1 MSARGVV
8 PFGLDGARLAD
19 RYRGLLDRRSDALIV
34 AFRAVVGEP
43 VADGVTGL
51 EVGVHVED
59 GDGRWAPEVWLA
71 WTGPHPRLTG
81 ETGGRHAGAS
91 GPLGVDVAGVGRFDD
106 RYFTEGDGARVLS
119 DVLGAW
125 LAECWWKAGGW
136 DLPAAGVL
144 VHRDGPEA
152 GRKIRLTQRTGSD
165 AVHTTE

>member
-1 MSARGVV
+1 MSPRGVV
-8 PFGLDGARLAD
+8 PFGLDPARLAE
-19 RYRGLLDRRSDALIV
+19 RYRGLLDLRSDAVIA
-34 AFRAVVGEP
+34 AFRAVVREP

-51 EVGVHVED
+51 DVGVHVED

-71 WTGPHPRLTG
+71 WTGPHARITG

-91 GPLGVDVAGVGRFDD
+91 GPLGVDVPGAGRFDH
-106 RYFTEGDGARVLS
+106 RYVAEGDGARVLS

-136 DLPAAGVL
+136 DLPVVGVL

-152 GRKIRLTQRTGSD
+152 GREVRLTQRTERSAG
-165 AVHTTE
+165 